1 MSLVSVLLLQRNVPR
16 AAKYYSLV
24 GFRVAVLTESW
35 AELEAGATKV
45 LLKSQEGFG
54 GPAHYIVCCSL
65 TN

>member
-16 AAKYYSLV
+16 AAQYYSLV

-35 AELEAGATKV
+35 AELEAGATKL

-54 GPAHYIVCCSL
+54 GLAHYMVAAAS
-65 TN
+65 